1 MKYFTPEMLERF
13 GSDDDRIALAAQ
25 DELERRS
32 ETYGEH
38 LKGIATK
45 LPPRFLEMQH
55 RFYLHDARVVGPT
68 IPLFRPDLPA
78 PFHAELRWDFPFRA
92 PRSQTGPDSQ
102 PSFLLALRLD
112 PPPQEVLV
120 LHYRFARVD
129 EVRFHAPTGDET
141 LPFLEWRHDEVE
153 LVPSDEG
160 LEFGHSILFANG
172 LELIVRFRDFDYA
185 TLKPMTPPAVFNGAP
200 GENGRP

>member
-1 MKYFTPEMLERF
+1 MKYFTPDLLERF
-13 GSDDDRIALAAQ
+13 GSEDDRIALAAQ

-32 ETYGEH
+32 ERYAEH
-38 LKGIATK
+38 LKGIAKK
-45 LPPRFLEMQH
+45 LPPRFLEMQD

-68 IPLFRPDLPA
+68 VPWFRPDVPA
-78 PFHAELRWDFPFRA
+78 PFHAELWWDFPFRS
-92 PRSQTGPDSQ
+92 PRPRTDPGWQ

-129 EVRFHAPTGDET
+129 EVRFHAPIGDEK
-141 LPFLEWRHDEVE
+141 LPFLEWRHDEVD

-160 LEFGHSILFANG
+160 LEFGHSILFTNG

-185 TLKPMTPPAVFNGAP
+185 TLKPMAPPAEFNGAR
-200 GENGRP
+200 GEDGGP